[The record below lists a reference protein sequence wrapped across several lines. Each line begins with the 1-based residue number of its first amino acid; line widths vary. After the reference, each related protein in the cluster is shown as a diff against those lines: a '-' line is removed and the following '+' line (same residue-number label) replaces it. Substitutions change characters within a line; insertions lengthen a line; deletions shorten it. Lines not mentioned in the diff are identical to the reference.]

1 MNPIWFHCNRC
12 GRNDQNV
19 NNLASCGHILCHQC
33 FDCQSPICPIK
44 TCKQNI
50 RVKAIG
56 PELMND
62 PDLAMLFQHGSDA
75 VQKVGHS
82 WQVQMSQFMH
92 LVEHLT
98 RVKNQKLAEL
108 EKADQTL
115 KDLEAELASK
125 RAWKEQEEKK
135 IQLRSATAAQFIQTT
150 PEGSTISN
158 RFSNEI
164 STSFQSPYFNN
175 PGTVDRMSQGHT
187 ETLIS
192 RTPEHL
198 SNTSPR
204 QDWKFQTPFWNE
216 QNFVVSKTYDLPI
229 CFWNFS
235 KKLKINL
242 LPLRF

>member
-19 NNLASCGHILCHQC
+19 NILASCGHILCHQC

-135 IQLRSATAAQFIQTT
+135 IQLRSPTAAQFIQTT

-175 PGTVDRMSQGHT
+175 PGTVDRPVCCSHG
-187 ETLIS
+187 
-192 RTPEHL
+192 
-198 SNTSPR
+198 SNR
-204 QDWKFQTPFWNE
+204 QRHYVE
-216 QNFVVSKTYDLPI
+216 
-229 CFWNFS
+229 
-235 KKLKINL
+235 KKLKVW
-242 LPLRF
+242 PLHCPGQTTYNTTMVEYKMHWCTSTS